1 MYFLI
6 NSDSNV
12 SFNEQ
17 LATADGYLKFTTA
30 KHQAIRRFGETGDRW
45 TVVKIEKV
53 YTVEAWSDPKK
64 DEGPDHG
71 KLWSDTSA
79 ELL

>member
-6 NSDSNV
+6 NSDSSV

-17 LATADGYLKFTTA
+17 LAKADGYLKIGTA
-30 KHQAIRRFGETGDRW
+30 KNQAIRRFGETGDRW

-53 YTVEAWSDPKK
+53 YTVEPATKPE
-64 DEGPDHG
+64 EGHDHG